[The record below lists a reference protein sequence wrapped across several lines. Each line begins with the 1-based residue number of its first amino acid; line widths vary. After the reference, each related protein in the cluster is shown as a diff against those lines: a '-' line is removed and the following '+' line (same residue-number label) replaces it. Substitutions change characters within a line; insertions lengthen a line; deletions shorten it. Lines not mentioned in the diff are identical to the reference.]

1 MTHDEPSN
9 PKPKKSLAK
18 WQVVLVVVSI
28 IVAASGV
35 GLMVYQAV
43 SADETPTATE
53 PTRST
58 PPGTNAPSGFAPAE
72 NEPAGNEPDTPATS
86 DAKSDTDRLIDS
98 ASGAVFRLGFGFFA
112 GFAIGYAVR
121 AFVKVSLIVIGVGL
135 LALFGL
141 QYAGLITVDWARV
154 SGGFESF
161 GSWATAQTK
170 DFANFITG
178 YLPSAGAGLAGAFV
192 GLRRK

>member
-1 MTHDEPSN
+1 MSDESAN
-9 PKPKKSLAK
+9 PKPKKALAR
-18 WQVVLVVVSI
+18 WQVAVAVVSI
-28 IVAASGV
+28 IVAAVGG

-43 SADETPTATE
+43 SADETPAATE
-53 PTRST
+53 PTT
-58 PPGTNAPSGFAPAE
+58 LPGTNAPSGFAPTE
-72 NEPAGNEPDTPATS
+72 NEPDAPATS
-86 DAKSDTDRLIDS
+86 DAQSDTDRLIDS

-141 QYAGLITVDWARV
+141 QYAGLITVDWERV
-154 SGGFESF
+154 SGGFETF

-192 GLRRK
+192 GFRRR

>member
-1 MTHDEPSN
+1 VSEESSN
-9 PKPKKSLAK
+9 SKPKKTLAR
-18 WQVVLVVVSI
+18 WQVV
-28 IVAASGV
+28 VAAISIVVAVAGG
-35 GLMVYQAV
+35 GLMAYQAINSNDD
-43 SADETPTATE
+43 SATTE
-53 PTRST
+53 PAPST
-58 PPGTNAPSGFAPAE
+58 LPGIDTPSGFAPVENVPAE
-72 NEPAGNEPDTPATS
+72 NEPDAPATS
-86 DAKSDTDRLIDS
+86 DAQSDTDRLIDS

-121 AFVKVSLIVIGVGL
+121 AFVKVSLIVVGVGL

-141 QYAGLITVDWARV
+141 QYAGLITVDWTRI

-178 YLPSAGAGLAGAFV
+178 YLPSASAGLAGAFV
-192 GLRRK
+192 GFRRK

>member
-1 MTHDEPSN
+1 VSDGASK
-9 PKPKKSLAK
+9 PKPKKPLAK
-18 WQVVLVVVSI
+18 WQVVVAVVSI
-28 IVAASGV
+28 IVAATGA

-43 SADETPTATE
+43 NADETPAATE
-53 PTRST
+53 PTPST
-58 PPGTNAPSGFAPAE
+58 LPGTNAPSGFAPAE
-72 NEPAGNEPDTPATS
+72 NEPDAPATS
-86 DAKSDTDRLIDS
+86 DAQSETDRLIDS

-121 AFVKVSLIVIGVGL
+121 AFVKVSMIVIGVGL

-178 YLPSAGAGLAGAFV
+178 YLPSASAGLAGAFV
-192 GLRRK
+192 GFRRK

>member
-1 MTHDEPSN
+1 MTSDETSN
-9 PKPKKSLAK
+9 PKPKKTLAK
-18 WQVVLVVVSI
+18 WQVVIAVVSI
-28 IVAASGV
+28 IVAAAGA
-35 GLMVYQAV
+35 GLMIYQAV
-43 SADETPTATE
+43 STDETPAASE
-53 PTRST
+53 PTT
-58 PPGTNAPSGFAPAE
+58 LPGTNAPSGFAPTE
-72 NEPAGNEPDTPATS
+72 NEPDAPATS
-86 DAKSDTDRLIDS
+86 AAQSDTDRLIDS

-121 AFVKVSLIVIGVGL
+121 AFVKVSLIVVGVGL

-141 QYAGLITVDWARV
+141 QYAGLITVDWERV

-192 GLRRK
+192 GFRRK

>member
-1 MTHDEPSN
+1 MPDERPVST
-9 PKPKKSLAK
+9 PTKSLAK

-28 IVAASGV
+28 IVAASGL
-35 GLMVYQAV
+35 GLMVYQAM
-43 SADETPTATE
+43 SADETPVATE

-58 PPGTNAPSGFAPAE
+58 TPGTNAPSGFAPAE
-72 NEPAGNEPDTPATS
+72 NEPDAPATS
-86 DAKSDTDRLIDS
+86 DAQSDTDRLIDS

-121 AFVKVSLIVIGVGL
+121 AFVKASLIVVGIGL

-141 QYAGLITVDWARV
+141 QYAGLITVDWERV
-154 SGGFESF
+154 SGGFETF